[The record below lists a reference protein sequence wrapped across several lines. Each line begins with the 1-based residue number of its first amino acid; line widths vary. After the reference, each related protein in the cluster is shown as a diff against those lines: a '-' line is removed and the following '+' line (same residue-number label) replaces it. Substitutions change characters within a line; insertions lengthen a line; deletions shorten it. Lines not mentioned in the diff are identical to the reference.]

1 VYALRFKILEE
12 QRWRGYYFSDTIAF
26 PKHRWHWPSLNIVVY
41 VAILLADIIRA
52 ATEGNLAYRQT
63 KPGNGNTQH
72 RSTRKTQLVRE
83 PARWISSWNPDRKA
97 GIGDFTSRYSEYRW
111 SVVTDVFE
119 KSNLNFSGK
128 SSYHSIS
135 RFTTLWLE
143 AEIRLRTQLCT
154 NCLA

>member
-1 VYALRFKILEE
+1 
-12 QRWRGYYFSDTIAF
+12 
-26 PKHRWHWPSLNIVVY
+26 
-41 VAILLADIIRA
+41 
-52 ATEGNLAYRQT
+52 
-63 KPGNGNTQH
+63 
-72 RSTRKTQLVRE
+72 
-83 PARWISSWNPDRKA
+83 
-97 GIGDFTSRYSEYRW
+97 
-111 SVVTDVFE
+111 VVTDVFE